1 MMSAVPTKTVSVA
14 SQNSPSAQRSPI
26 TRRSPC
32 AQQSPIARRSS
43 TAGPFTPD
51 KSGSTM
57 SVTSLKK
64 KFIAKNLFHIKKA
77 ESREAIEKGVFPLK
91 HYASECPYRLQLEEK
106 RSEWKQ
112 DITKRDNEVKKL
124 QRELKEV
131 TEEKNILQKQL
142 NDNLKIVEAVNVLF
156 TQGQIRSLMSGSNVK
171 WSPED
176 ISSAISLRSVS
187 AKAYRYLKYHCHFPL
202 PSLSTL
208 RRWAATFDVRPG
220 HLKNVAKL
228 MQQKAKDLSVI
239 ERLTAISFDEMFIKS
254 QICLE
259 KKYETVFGSNRTVQV
274 MTARG
279 LCSNWKQPV
288 YYDFDQ
294 AVTKNI
300 LEEAIA
306 TLHNSNYI
314 VVAMVS
320 DMGSTNQRLWKD
332 LGIDT
337 SKNTFTHPCD
347 ESKLRIVF
355 ADVPHL

>member
-1 MMSAVPTKTVSVA
+1 
-14 SQNSPSAQRSPI
+14 
-26 TRRSPC
+26 
-32 AQQSPIARRSS
+32 
-43 TAGPFTPD
+43 
-51 KSGSTM
+51 
-57 SVTSLKK
+57 
-64 KFIAKNLFHIKKA
+64 
-77 ESREAIEKGVFPLK
+77 
-91 HYASECPYRLQLEEK
+91 
-106 RSEWKQ
+106 
-112 DITKRDNEVKKL
+112 
-124 QRELKEV
+124 
-131 TEEKNILQKQL
+131 
-142 NDNLKIVEAVNVLF
+142 
-156 TQGQIRSLMSGSNVK
+156 
-171 WSPED
+171 
-176 ISSAISLRSVS
+176 
-187 AKAYRYLKYHCHFPL
+187 
-202 PSLSTL
+202 
-208 RRWAATFDVRPG
+208 
-220 HLKNVAKL
+220 

-259 KKYETVFGSNRTVQV
+259 KKYEMVFGPNRTVQV

-320 DMGSTNQRLWKD
+320 DMGSTNQWLWKD